1 MPVRILVSACL
12 LGVCCRYD
20 SKSKPCQAVLDLAK
34 KHELI
39 PVCPEQLGGLA
50 TPRPPAEIQGEY
62 VRKADGG
69 DVTAQYTKGALE
81 AARLYE
87 LLDCDLAILKSRSPS
102 CGLGEIYDGSFS
114 GRLTA
119 GNGVTAGLFRKKGI
133 NVISDEDA
141 EKISSL

>member
-1 MPVRILVSACL
+1 MKILVSACL

-20 SKSKPCQAVLDLAK
+20 GKSKPCQSVLDLAK

-39 PVCPEQLGGLA
+39 PVCPEQLGGLS

-69 DVTAQYTKGALE
+69 DVTAQYKKGALE

-87 LLDCDLAILKSRSPS
+87 LLDCDLAILKARSPS
-102 CGLGEIYDGSFS
+102 CGSGMIYDGSFS
-114 GRLTA
+114 GKLTA
-119 GNGVTAGLFRKKGI
+119 GNGITAGLFL
-133 NVISDEDA
+133 
-141 EKISSL
+141 EKNIPVFTEETAHQIG